1 MTIARDT
8 TAEHIKPL
16 EGAIVRR
23 YIAHAAIDAG
33 ALVAKNAD
41 ASESAEAVATSVIL
55 APLGVAINAA
65 VSAGDYVDVVVFGPV
80 VCLTGATPGL
90 NVYASNTAG
99 EPAESGGTHTKDTI
113 FGYSESATVLFVKP
127 QIISF
132 S

>member
-1 MTIARDT
+1 MTIARDS

-23 YIAHAAIDAG
+23 YVAHAAIDAG
-33 ALVAKNAD
+33 ALVAKNSD
-41 ASESAEAVATSVIL
+41 ASEAAEAVASAVIL

-65 VSAGDYVDVVVFGPV
+65 TAAGDPVDVVVLGPV

-90 NVYASNTAG
+90 NVYVSNTAG
-99 EPAESGGTHTKDTI
+99 EPAESGGTHTKHTI
-113 FGYSESATVLFVKP
+113 WGYSESATVLFVQP
-127 QIISF
+127 QIIDF